1 MAHELLMEWRRLGS
15 VVALALFDPVHLEE
29 VVVTGPAHM
38 ARHELERLARAK
50 LAWRLARRRGRAP
63 SWDDHGDTPVPGD
76 RRRVGQGHGRRRAR
90 AADLLA

>member
-1 MAHELLMEWRRLGS
+1 MERELLMEWRRLGS

-50 LAWRLARRRGRAP
+50 LAWRLARRRRTVTP
-63 SWDDHGDTPVPGD
+63 CGDCAEATDPDGNSS
-76 RRRVGQGHGRRRAR
+76 RGHGRRPAR